1 LRQKRLVRQW
11 LHSFVINAGKT
22 GADVN
27 YVFCGD
33 EYLYRLNLQ
42 FLNHD
47 TYTDILTFPDF
58 GEDMTGSQTLRGECY
73 ISTERVR
80 DHAVQMGISH
90 ADELHRVMV
99 HGILHLLG
107 QGDKTAAEQAEMR
120 RREDRALAC
129 RAFQVETNTLTRT
142 RMPVE
147 SEKIT
152 IVRSVAIYG
161 KRSGQSKPTFH
172 VEQVEVARDS
182 KQDEA
187 NGRRTPKQAV
197 EAKSTESI
205 CTVDK
210 FHVEQVEVGRNAK
223 REESR
228 VRGTSKQGGKD
239 GLTDAVSAVNEFHV
253 EQPRKIGRRY
263 NKRDADAGRL

>member
-1 LRQKRLVRQW
+1 MRQKRLVRLW
-11 LHSFVINAGKT
+11 LHSFVINEGKT

-58 GEDMTGSQTLRGECY
+58 GEDVTGSQTLRGECY

-80 DHAVQMGISH
+80 DHAIQMGISY

-129 RAFQVETNTLTRT
+129 RAFRVEPNTLTRT
-142 RMPVE
+142 RKPVE

-152 IVRSVAIYG
+152 IVRSVAING
-161 KRSGQSKPTFH
+161 KRGGQSKPTFH

-197 EAKSTESI
+197 EVKLTESL
-205 CTVDK
+205 CPVNE
-210 FHVEQVEVGRNAK
+210 FHVEQAQLARDAK
-223 REESR
+223 GEESR
-228 VRGTSKQGGKD
+228 VRGIAKQVGKV
-239 GLTDAVSAVNEFHV
+239 GLTDAVSPVNEFHV